1 VVTNKADT
9 PAASKTVAR
18 NLVKAA
24 GAAPAG
30 KEGDRPNMDV
40 VAVFIGGSLNLMLCG
55 LPVLMTQTEL
65 DNRVYTN
72 VVQLYIDD
80 AIHSQW

>member
-1 VVTNKADT
+1 
-9 PAASKTVAR
+9 
-18 NLVKAA
+18 LVKAA

-55 LPVLMTQTEL
+55 LAVLMPQTKW
-65 DNRVYTN
+65 NHRVYTN

-80 AIHSQW
+80 AAHSHW